1 MPEGRHFPV
10 LVCKNKITYHTE
22 SEKNGKNSGCSIWY
36 NESTVYQKGNYSSRM
51 KTKKFVILIIM
62 VMVLVLAGAG
72 ICIEYCLCRLDKNTV
87 TTEDMNDFI
96 DITKETFNIF
106 INGIDKGGD
115 LSVKGNSD
123 VNVLVTVDPKC
134 SRLLITTIS
143 RDAYID
149 LAENSEISTG
159 GRDALWTTGQ
169 YGTKYTTKC
178 MEQLFQTDIP
188 FYVHTNFKGMKSIVN
203 ALGGV
208 DVYSDETFTCD
219 WGYSYQKGI
228 NLVNGRRALG
238 FCRERH
244 CFVDGD
250 DQRAKNH
257 RYMLEA
263 IIKKAV
269 KPASIKR
276 YPQLLKTLEKNI
288 QTNVSTRQ
296 IEKFAGK
303 QLLQGNKWKMEW
315 NSVRGAGTQ
324 KSGTISGKEIYVKEI
339 EKDSLKNARK
349 KIQNFLKEKE

>member
-1 MPEGRHFPV
+1 
-10 LVCKNKITYHTE
+10 
-22 SEKNGKNSGCSIWY
+22 
-36 NESTVYQKGNYSSRM
+36 M

-106 INGIDKGGD
+106 INGI
-115 LSVKGNSD
+115 
-123 VNVLVTVDPKC
+123 DPKC

-228 NLVNGRRALG
+228 NHVNGRRALG

-276 YPQLLKTLEKNI
+276 YPQLLK
-288 QTNVSTRQ
+288 
-296 IEKFAGK
+296 
-303 QLLQGNKWKMEW
+303 
-315 NSVRGAGTQ
+315 
-324 KSGTISGKEIYVKEI
+324 
-339 EKDSLKNARK
+339 
-349 KIQNFLKEKE
+349 EKE

>member
-1 MPEGRHFPV
+1 
-10 LVCKNKITYHTE
+10 
-22 SEKNGKNSGCSIWY
+22 
-36 NESTVYQKGNYSSRM
+36 M
-51 KTKKFVILIIM
+51 KTKKFVILIII
-62 VMVLVLAGAG
+62 VMVFMLAGAG
-72 ICIEYCLCRLDKNTV
+72 ICVRYSLSRLNKNTV
-87 TTEDMNDFI
+87 VTEDGNESI
-96 DITKETFNIF
+96 DITKESFNIF
-106 INGIDKGGD
+106 INGIDKGGG

-123 VNVLVTVDPKC
+123 VNVLVTVVPKR

-159 GRDALWTTGQ
+159 GKDALWATGQ

-219 WGYSYQKGI
+219 WGYSYQKGM
-228 NLVNGRRALG
+228 NHVNGKRALG

-244 CFVDGD
+244 CFEDGD

-269 KPASIKR
+269 KPASIKN
-276 YPQLLKTLEKNI
+276 YPKLLKILEKNI

-315 NSVRGAGTQ
+315 NSVRGEGTQ
-324 KSGTISGKEIYVKEI
+324 KNGTISGKEIYVKEI
-339 EKDSLKNARK
+339 GKDSLKNARE
-349 KIQNFLKEKE
+349 KIQNFLKEKNK